1 MKLLH
6 TPHRA
11 LRTLGLI
18 LACGLAFQAAAQTTA
33 AETSA
38 ANAPAPEDRTVAITT
53 PAQQTPAQ
61 AAPAVGDTTQAVEP
75 ATTTLDTATAD
86 TVTVEAAPVEA
97 ATDAAA
103 APGSEGSYDPWQR
116 FNRRMHRFNMVLDR
130 HVARPVAQG
139 YVKTVPAPVRRSVG
153 NFFNNVGQSTT
164 MVNALL
170 QGKPKRAGQSL
181 SRFVINSTV
190 GLGGL
195 FDPATKAHIPNTN
208 EDFGQTLATWGWKKS
223 RYVELPLLGP
233 TTVRDTVGNGVDSA
247 LTSGKGA
254 LSPLRNATATAR
266 LALDGLALVEGRSQL
281 LQYDSLRES
290 APDDYLLLR
299 EFWLQHRQ
307 YEILDQSGEETVA
320 ALPDYLQQETAQ
332 PSLSESSVETRV
344 DAK

>member
-1 MKLLH
+1 MKTLY
-6 TPHRA
+6 TPR
-11 LRTLGLI
+11 LVPRTLSLI
-18 LACGLAFQAAAQTTA
+18 IACGLAFQVVA
-33 AETSA
+33 AESPVA
-38 ANAPAPEDRTVAITT
+38 APAPADRTAAI
-53 PAQQTPAQ
+53 
-61 AAPAVGDTTQAVEP
+61 AAPPQDSPASKASPEATVGDATQSIESTAAV
-75 ATTTLDTATAD
+75 TDTAALQ
-86 TVTVEAAPVEA
+86 TVPLQT

-332 PSLSESSVETRV
+332 PPFSESSADTRI

>member
-1 MKLLH
+1 MKTLY
-6 TPHRA
+6 TPR
-11 LRTLGLI
+11 LVPRTLSLI
-18 LACGLAFQAAAQTTA
+18 IACGLAFQVVA
-33 AETSA
+33 AESPA
-38 ANAPAPEDRTVAITT
+38 AAPAPEDRMAAIAA
-53 PAQQTPAQ
+53 PAQQAPAQ
-61 AAPAVGDTTQAVEP
+61 AAPTAAVGDATQAVEP
-75 ATTTLDTATAD
+75 TTTTLDTTTAD
-86 TVTVEAAPVEA
+86 TVAVEATPVEA
-97 ATDAAA
+97 ATDAAAA
-103 APGSEGSYDPWQR
+103 APGSEGSYDPWQK

-130 HVARPVAQG
+130 HVARPVALG
-139 YVKTVPAPVRRSVG
+139 YVKAVPAPVRRSVG

-223 RYVELPLLGP
+223 RYLELPLLGP

-332 PSLSESSVETRV
+332 PPLSESSVETRV

>member
-1 MKLLH
+1 MKMKTLH
-6 TPHRA
+6 PPHRA

-18 LACGLAFQAAAQTTA
+18 LACGLALQAIAAESPAADAPVPEDRSAAAAAQGM
-33 AETSA
+33 
-38 ANAPAPEDRTVAITT
+38 P
-53 PAQQTPAQ
+53 PAQ
-61 AAPAVGDTTQAVEP
+61 ATPAAAVGDATLAVEP
-75 ATTTLDTATAD
+75 ATATLDTATAE
-86 TVTVEAAPVEA
+86 TALAEISPVEA
-97 ATDAAA
+97 ATDAASA
-103 APGSEGSYDPWQR
+103 SGEGSYDPWQK

-130 HVARPVAQG
+130 HVARPVARG
-139 YVKTVPAPVRRSVG
+139 YVKAVPAPVRRSVG

-181 SRFVINSTV
+181 SRLVINSTV

-195 FDPATKAHIPNTN
+195 FDPATKVHIPNTN

-223 RYVELPLLGP
+223 RYLELPLLGP
-233 TTVRDTVGNGVDSA
+233 TTVRDTVANGLDSA

-254 LSPLRNATATAR
+254 LSPLRNVSANAR

-307 YEILDQSGEETVA
+307 YEILDQGGEETVA

-332 PSLSESSVETRV
+332 PLLPESQIDTRV

>member
-1 MKLLH
+1 MTLLH
-6 TPHRA
+6 PPHRA

-18 LACGLAFQAAAQTTA
+18 LACGFAFQATAQTTA

-38 ANAPAPEDRTVAITT
+38 ADAPAPEDWTAAAT
-53 PAQQTPAQ
+53 PAQQTSAQGMPPAQ
-61 AAPAVGDTTQAVEP
+61 AALDGKTVDTT
-75 ATTTLDTATAD
+75 
-86 TVTVEAAPVEA
+86 PVEA
-97 ATDAAA
+97 ATDAAS
-103 APGSEGSYDPWQR
+103 APGSEGSFDPWQK
-116 FNRRMHRFNMVLDR
+116 FNRRMHRFNMALDR
-130 HVARPVAQG
+130 HVARPVAMG
-139 YVKTVPAPVRRSVG
+139 YVKAVPAPVRRSVG

-181 SRFVINSTV
+181 SRFVINSTA

-195 FDPATKAHIPNTN
+195 FDPATKAHIPNAN

-266 LALDGLALVEGRSQL
+266 LALGSLALVEWRSQL
-281 LQYDSLRES
+281 LQYDSLRGS

-332 PSLSESSVETRV
+332 PPLSGASVETRV

>member
-1 MKLLH
+1 MKTLY
-6 TPHRA
+6 TPR
-11 LRTLGLI
+11 LVPRTLSLI
-18 LACGLAFQAAAQTTA
+18 IACGLAFHAFAAESPAAALAPADRTA
-33 AETSA
+33 A
-38 ANAPAPEDRTVAITT
+38 I
-53 PAQQTPAQ
+53 
-61 AAPAVGDTTQAVEP
+61 AAPAQDSPASKASPEATVDYATQSIESTAAV
-75 ATTTLDTATAD
+75 TDTAALQ
-86 TVTVEAAPVEA
+86 TVPLQT

-130 HVARPVAQG
+130 HVARPVSLG
-139 YVKTVPAPVRRSVG
+139 YVKAVPAPVRRSVG

>member
-1 MKLLH
+1 MKTLY
-6 TPHRA
+6 TPR
-11 LRTLGLI
+11 LVPCTLSLI
-18 LACGLAFQAAAQTTA
+18 IACGLAFQVVA
-33 AETSA
+33 AESPA
-38 ANAPAPEDRTVAITT
+38 AAPAPEDRTAAIAVL
-53 PAQQTPAQ
+53 AQAMPPAQ
-61 AAPAVGDTTQAVEP
+61 ATPTAAIDGAALVVEP
-75 ATTTLDTATAD
+75 TTATLDTTTA
-86 TVTVEAAPVEA
+86 EASPVEA
-97 ATDAAA
+97 AADAGT
-103 APGSEGSYDPWQR
+103 APGAEGSYDPWQR

-130 HVARPVAQG
+130 HVARPVALG
-139 YVKTVPAPVRRSVG
+139 YVKAVPAPVRRSVG

-247 LTSGKGA
+247 LTSGNGA
-254 LSPLRNATATAR
+254 LSPLRNASATAR
-266 LALDGLALVEGRSQL
+266 LALDSVALVEGRSQL
-281 LQYDSLRES
+281 LQYDSLRDS

-332 PSLSESSVETRV
+332 PPLSESSVDTRV